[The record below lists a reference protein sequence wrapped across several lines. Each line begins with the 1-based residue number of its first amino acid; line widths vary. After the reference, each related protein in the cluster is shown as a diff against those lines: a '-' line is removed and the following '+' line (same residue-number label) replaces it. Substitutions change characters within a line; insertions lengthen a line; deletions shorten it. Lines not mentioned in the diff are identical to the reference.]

1 MAVWLVKHVADPP
14 TYIAARDDGAE
25 VTVSMLAEDAM
36 AYWRAAQMM
45 LANVKR
51 RWDDE
56 SPKFAA
62 NANEPEALAFA
73 EMLNA

>member
-1 MAVWLVKHVADPP
+1 
-14 TYIAARDDGAE
+14 
-25 VTVSMLAEDAM
+25 
-36 AYWRAAQMM
+36 MM